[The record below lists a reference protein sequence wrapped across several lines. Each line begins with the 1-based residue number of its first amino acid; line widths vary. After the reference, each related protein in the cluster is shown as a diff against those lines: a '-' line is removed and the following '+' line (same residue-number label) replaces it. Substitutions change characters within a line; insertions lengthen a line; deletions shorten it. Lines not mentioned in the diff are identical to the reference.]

1 MNQLRQP
8 PILMRMNA
16 TDSDNPNFLH
26 FYNPHSL
33 YHRQHIR
40 QLLLLHPLIPNP
52 IKMEIRVNDNII
64 PTLEMWFEFYL
75 SPGTGSGSTLSNTT
89 QY

>member
-16 TDSDNPNFLH
+16 TDSDNPQFSP

-33 YHRQHIR
+33 YHKRQHIR

-52 IKMEIRVNDNII
+52 IKMKIRDK
-64 PTLEMWFEFYL
+64 
-75 SPGTGSGSTLSNTT
+75 SSTLGKKTAITLNE
-89 QY
+89 